1 MNKFLL
7 HVNGMMAKSL
17 EVLNPIIA
25 VSVFIGVMRA
35 VDDFGSSAISS
46 LLAGAVA
53 ACMVSGPIA
62 VLTNIRS
69 MLRDATRDQ
78 RAGGVE
84 S

>member
-7 HVNGMMAKSL
+7 HVNGVMAKSL

-35 VDDFGSSAISS
+35 VDDVGTSAIWS